1 MFFELAKET
10 IETIFEKDPAA
21 KSKREVIF
29 CYPGFHAVSFH
40 YFAHKLWLSN
50 HRFLARFV
58 SHVSRILTGIEIHPG
73 ATLGKRLFIDHG
85 MGVVIGETA
94 IVGNDCVIYQGVTL
108 GAGQEARM
116 GQVTREVKRHP
127 TLGNGVVVGSGAE
140 IQGDITVGDEVRIA
154 SGSIILKDVPAH
166 SVVVGVPGRIVRK
179 DGKKV
184 ENPDPEAE
192 AIKRLSEKI
201 ATLEKTVAA
210 LKGEPAPPEAK
221 KSVAVSVRNG
231 EEPEKVKVGHS
242 ESGSNGNDKP
252 NSGTLG
258 APIDDPIEIFLHGAG
273 I

>member
-1 MFFELAKET
+1 MFFDIAKET

-29 CYPGFHAVSFH
+29 CYPGFHAISLH
-40 YFAHKLWLSN
+40 YFAHKLWLSK

-58 SHVSRILTGIEIHPG
+58 SHFSRVLTGIEIHPG
-73 ATLGKRLFIDHG
+73 ATLGRKLFIDHG

-94 IVGNDCVIYQGVTL
+94 IVGDDVVIYQGVTL
-108 GAGQEARM
+108 GAGPEARM
-116 GQVTREVKRHP
+116 GSATRNLKRHP
-127 TLGNGVVVGSGAE
+127 TIGNGVVVGSGAE
-140 IQGDITVGDEVRIA
+140 IQGDITVGDGSRIA
-154 SGSIILKDVPAH
+154 SGSIILKDVPPN

-179 DGKKV
+179 DGIKV

-192 AIKRLSEKI
+192 AIKRLNEKI

-210 LKGEPAPPEAK
+210 LKSDMARPEALM
-221 KSVAVSVRNG
+221 SITAPARNG
-231 EEPEKVKVGHS
+231 EETEKVKVGHS
-242 ESGSNGNDKP
+242 ESGSNGNDKS

-258 APIDDPIEIFLHGAG
+258 APMDDPIEIYLHGAG